1 MLIWIAYTAKSFS
14 LTSILS
20 IYDMP
25 ILHLDI
31 VSVKDGHKTRKFDLK
46 DTEDINDL
54 CEVVKEKLGQGWIL
68 YGGKKQGDLKKLLE
82 GRNVSKN
89 EIKEVFKDKD
99 KSNLMLDSP
108 HDSDEESVFYE
119 RAMLA
124 APVAG
129 G

>member
-1 MLIWIAYTAKSFS
+1 MTA
-14 LTSILS
+14 
-20 IYDMP
+20 M

-31 VSVKDGHKTRKFDLK
+31 VSVADGHKTRKFDLK
-46 DTEDINDL
+46 DIEDIDDL
-54 CEVVKEKLGQGWIL
+54 CEVVKEKLEQGWIL

-82 GRNVSKN
+82 GRNKTKN
-89 EIKEVFKDKD
+89 EIKEIFKD

-124 APVAG
+124 APLAG